1 MLLRPWYC
9 CFNHAKVCIRISF
22 CIQTSCKT
30 LNGIKRSSFIDT
42 CVIGEFNE
50 PLRNQSGKYSY
61 TWVFVKCIAFN
72 EFIVSSECLKEII
85 VGLRGESCKL
95 CSLIY
100 VDRVLF
106 NKISF
111 MKTISVLVLLQRNVY
126 VQRQKSTLF
135 HFENTKMLTFCHNVF
150 ELRIQSKLESVF
162 CRTLWKGFGNTQEDK
177 MFLSLCNVECI
188 YFWWFSK
195 HGWNLL
201 FRSHQ

>member
-1 MLLRPWYC
+1 MWAYEV
-9 CFNHAKVCIRISF
+9 KVVSF
-22 CIQTSCKT
+22 
-30 LNGIKRSSFIDT
+30 
-42 CVIGEFNE
+42 
-50 PLRNQSGKYSY
+50 
-61 TWVFVKCIAFN
+61 
-72 EFIVSSECLKEII
+72 
-85 VGLRGESCKL
+85 

-135 HFENTKMLTFCHNVF
+135 HFENTKMLTCCHNVF

-201 FRSHQ
+201 FRSHQWNRGMVLTDISFQNVWE